1 MPGYLSEAH
10 SAISHNVTW
19 CNTVLHSTILG
30 GYPGHIYQRRALSHY
45 RGRGFGQGLR
55 TTAMMMILVFDENV
69 EVKNHYIGDHSNLH
83 LLMLL
88 YLFT

>member
-1 MPGYLSEAH
+1 MPGYLSEACT
-10 SAISHNVTW
+10 VTQ
-19 CNTVLHSTILG
+19 CNITQFYTIQCSMLG

-55 TTAMMMILVFDENV
+55 TTAMMMILVFHENV

-83 LLMLL
+83 FLML
-88 YLFT
+88 